1 MFRLLPVVALATL
14 FAFSAIVPTTAQQK
28 FGFLG
33 ESLDLNDVDIE
44 LQRKTVRNALDN
56 DPDDKLS
63 AWNNPDS
70 GHSGRV
76 QPTSSYE
83 LDGLECRDFKLEIVG
98 ARTRQLVLAACK
110 QADGTWKL
118 YF

>member
-1 MFRLLPVVALATL
+1 LATL
-14 FAFSAIVPTTAQQK
+14 FAFSAIVPATAQQR

-33 ESLDLNDVDIE
+33 ESLDLSDDDVE

-56 DPDDKLS
+56 HPDGKLS
-63 AWNNPDS
+63 SWNNPDT

-76 QPTSSYE
+76 QPTSSYA
-83 LDGLECRDFKLEIVG
+83 LDGLKCRDFKLEIVG

>member
-1 MFRLLPVVALATL
+1 MIRSLPAVALAML
-14 FAFSAIVPTTAQQK
+14 FAFSVIAPAAAQQK

-33 ESLDLNDVDIE
+33 ESLDLNEVDVE
-44 LQRKTVRNALDN
+44 LQRQTVRNALDN
-56 DPDDKLS
+56 DPDGKLS
-63 AWNNPDS
+63 AWNNPES

-83 LDGLECRDFKLEIVG
+83 LDGLKCRDFKLEIVG
-98 ARTRQLVLAACK
+98 ARSRQLVLAACK

>member
-1 MFRLLPVVALATL
+1 MFRSLTIVALATL
-14 FAFSAIVPTTAQQK
+14 FAFSAIVSATAQQR

-33 ESLDLNDVDIE
+33 ESLDLSDDDVE

-56 DPDDKLS
+56 HADGKLS
-63 AWNNPDS
+63 SWNNPDT

-76 QPTSSYE
+76 QPISSYE
-83 LDGLECRDFKLEIVG
+83 SDGLKCRDFKLEIVG